1 MKISEKSFQDT
12 VHSSYPGEEIHT
24 AKKKAGDRVNLENDI
39 VGKYIK
45 KFLTPSEPAEK
56 CGGLTME
63 LLEEYGI

>member
-1 MKISEKSFQDT
+1 M
-12 VHSSYPGEEIHT
+12 
-24 AKKKAGDRVNLENDI
+24 NLENDI

-45 KFLTPSEPAEK
+45 KFLTPSEPAGK